1 MKRLIIILSL
11 GLLMMIMGQKSSD
24 ISKSDDN
31 ALWEGFQRRIEIA
44 VEQGLITPEQARE
57 RYAGFR
63 KRMGHRNDENPGS
76 GRMNLNKREQ
86 NTELAAHFK
95 KLGISDPNRIKSI
108 KNGLLNNGITDS
120 QLDAVLGG
128 MVRLI
133 HGSKADGKDFEMNPR
148 LQVYF
153 QDRIGLNQ
161 EQVLYVM
168 DASVKI
174 AQRVR

>member
-11 GLLMMIMGQKSSD
+11 GLPMMLMGQKSSD
-24 ISKSDDN
+24 ISNSDDK

-63 KRMGHRNDENPGS
+63 KRMEHRNGENLGS
-76 GRMNLNKREQ
+76 GRMNLNRREQ
-86 NTELAAHFK
+86 NTELAARFK
-95 KLGISDPNRIKSI
+95 KLGISDLNRIKS
-108 KNGLLNNGITDS
+108 GLLNHGITYS

-168 DASVKI
+168 DASVRI

>member
-11 GLLMMIMGQKSSD
+11 GLPMMLMGQKSSD
-24 ISKSDDN
+24 ISNSDDK

-63 KRMGHRNDENPGS
+63 KRMENRNDKNLGS
-76 GRMNLNKREQ
+76 GRMNLNRREE

-95 KLGISDPNRIKSI
+95 KLGISDLNRI
-108 KNGLLNNGITDS
+108 KNGLLDNGITDS

-148 LQVYF
+148 IQAYF
-153 QDRIGLNQ
+153 QDSIGLNQ

-168 DASVKI
+168 DVSVRI